1 MDQRAR
7 VRTRPVGAPDDI
19 ELGPTVVQLGPQGG
33 GLHRHDCRHHRP
45 DYRRYRNSRQES
57 IEHSA
62 RHRRDK
68 PLLFKPCY
76 LERFVQAELLE
87 Q

>member
-33 GLHRHDCRHHRP
+33 GVHCRH
-45 DYRRYRNSRQES
+45 
-57 IEHSA
+57 
-62 RHRRDK
+62 
-68 PLLFKPCY
+68 
-76 LERFVQAELLE
+76 QAASTAMIAAITA
-87 Q
+87 